1 MAGYNQKIVRSGSSY
16 YEIWEYG
23 KPIFI
28 QDELVEECTTEQPEK
43 TDKEKTKR
51 RTFDELSEDE
61 QQERLNRMNKTRLEA
76 KWKLLRIVDC
86 NFCDKTSFL
95 TLTTKE
101 NIQDR
106 DEFNS
111 KLKTFIKRFNYHV
124 LNTKKSKL
132 KYIAVLERQKRYAWH
147 SHLLLFG
154 VPYIPHDKLLKLW
167 GHGAVRINKLN
178 HLDDSSNAG
187 RYVVK
192 YMEKGIGQ
200 ELLESFGKKAYLSSR
215 NLKRPE
221 ESKIFLKDKLEFD
234 SSAIL
239 YETEYNSKIY
249 RDGRL
254 VDNPVRYRKIKVSVE
269 ENFNEI

>member
-1 MAGYNQKIVRSGSSY
+1 MAGYNQKVVRTGSY
-16 YEIWEYG
+16 VEIWEYE
-23 KPIFI
+23 KPIFTKGTNKLI
-28 QDELVEECTTEQPEK
+28 GECVEKDE
-43 TDKEKTKR
+43 TKSKR
-51 RTFDELSEDE
+51 KKFEELSENE
-61 QQERLNRMNKTRLEA
+61 QQERLSRMNKTRIEA

-95 TLTTKE
+95 TLTTKA

-124 LNTKKSKL
+124 FNTKKSKL
-132 KYIAVLERQKRYAWH
+132 TYLAVLERQKRGAWH
-147 SHLLLFG
+147 AHILLFS
-154 VPYIPHDKLLKLW
+154 VPYVPHKELLGIW
-167 GHGAVRINKLN
+167 GHGAVRINKLE

-221 ESKIFLKDKLEFD
+221 EAKIFLKDKLEFD
-234 SSAIL
+234 SSVVL
-239 YETEYNSKIY
+239 YETEYSSKIY
-249 RDGRL
+249 KDGRL
-254 VDNPVRYRKIKVSVE
+254 IDNHVRYRKIRLSEDNLDK
-269 ENFNEI
+269 